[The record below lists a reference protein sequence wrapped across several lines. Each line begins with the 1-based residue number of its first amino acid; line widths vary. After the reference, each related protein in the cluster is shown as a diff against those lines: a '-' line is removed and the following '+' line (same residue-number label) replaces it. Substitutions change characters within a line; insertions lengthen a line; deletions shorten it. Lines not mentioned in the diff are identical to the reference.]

1 MCIPCD
7 VGGWC
12 AASCSLCFSSISVVP
27 LSNPSPSLLAAM
39 RDRTHGLSQ
48 HVRRAG
54 SPQSSWA
61 PLNPTPRPPL
71 SFLQDAAKQRDA
83 LGLIQQLWEHE
94 MSGASS
100 THGVPAAPSAPSFC
114 SVPPQPLP
122 PTPAAAGS
130 SRGPQERDATGAG
143 TRQPRGRA
151 RRAMCLQQRSA
162 KPPQGS
168 RQQGTRGALRRDLTS
183 KYVRGKNAKGLSSG
197 CHRRYLLDAGTTKQI
212 CSAEPQHPARQTLP
226 LKLCGKNV

>member
-130 SRGPQERDATGAG
+130 AQGTATNPCSRRQLSGPAG
-143 TRQPRGRA
+143 T
-151 RRAMCLQQRSA
+151 
-162 KPPQGS
+162 
-168 RQQGTRGALRRDLTS
+168 
-183 KYVRGKNAKGLSSG
+183 G
-197 CHRRYLLDAGTTKQI
+197 CHRGRNAAATGQGTKGDVLAAAQHETAPGQPAARNLGRAQTRPDEQI
-212 CSAEPQHPARQTLP
+212 C
-226 LKLCGKNV
+226 